1 MLIELQFEIQAIST
15 NNIHHQHSNVYITM
29 TLPTTIDRQPVRSL
43 ERTVQDITL
52 HPSRGGNAYP
62 TVMRMAFVIQYVEGE
77 IRRQVNRVL
86 QEHHLLPSNRSAR
99 RYLTQLEERGHLRP
113 FKPNG
118 NKPSEVL
125 RGIEYL
131 MLAKYIA
138 AFPKAFKSELRAFLW
153 NCFGRFLP
161 IPRFHTN
168 SELYRAECLLLMSRK
183 KGSTTA

>member
-1 MLIELQFEIQAIST
+1 MRRNCTIPMLIELQFEIQAIST

-99 RYLTQLEERGHLRP
+99 RYLTQLEERGHLQP

-118 NKPSEVL
+118 NKPS
-125 RGIEYL
+125 
-131 MLAKYIA
+131 KQNTSCSQNTWQH
-138 AFPKAFKSELRAFLW
+138 F
-153 NCFGRFLP
+153 
-161 IPRFHTN
+161 
-168 SELYRAECLLLMSRK
+168 RK
-183 KGSTTA
+183 PSNRN